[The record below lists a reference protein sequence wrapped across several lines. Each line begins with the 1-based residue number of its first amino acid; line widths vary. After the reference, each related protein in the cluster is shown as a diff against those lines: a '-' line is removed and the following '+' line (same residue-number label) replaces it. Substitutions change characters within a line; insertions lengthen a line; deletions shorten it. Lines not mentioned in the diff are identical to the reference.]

1 MNFLLGLALLVLL
14 IPFNMFALKII
25 DKIKSPSVSHGV
37 LVIMFFGNLMLA
49 LAWGLGLKPEVTNIT
64 SFLIGIGLASM
75 INMFYKITQLLI
87 TKKLK

>member
-49 LAWGLGLKPEVTNIT
+49 LAWGLGLKPEVTNMT

-75 INMFYKITQLLI
+75 INMCYKITHLLI
-87 TKKLK
+87 TKKLN